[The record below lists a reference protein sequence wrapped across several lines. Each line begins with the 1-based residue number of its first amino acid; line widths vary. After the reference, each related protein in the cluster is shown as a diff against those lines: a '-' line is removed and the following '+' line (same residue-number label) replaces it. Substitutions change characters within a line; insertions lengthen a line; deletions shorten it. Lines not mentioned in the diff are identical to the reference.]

1 MKELWHI
8 AHRPAHAQAGRY
20 VCECVGKN
28 PGECMCK
35 STARDRRARM
45 RAEAYRS
52 MAYAHGQLWHVSA
65 ALWQVYVAE
74 QSHIRE
80 GKIPIGMVSYSRS
93 APEAHGP

>member
-1 MKELWHI
+1 MCVNVLARIRESACARAPRAI
-8 AHRPAHAQAGRY
+8 AAP
-20 VCECVGKN
+20 ECV
-28 PGECMCK
+28 
-35 STARDRRARM
+35 

-80 GKIPIGMVSYSRS
+80 GKIPIGMVSYRRS
-93 APEAHGP
+93 APEAHGS